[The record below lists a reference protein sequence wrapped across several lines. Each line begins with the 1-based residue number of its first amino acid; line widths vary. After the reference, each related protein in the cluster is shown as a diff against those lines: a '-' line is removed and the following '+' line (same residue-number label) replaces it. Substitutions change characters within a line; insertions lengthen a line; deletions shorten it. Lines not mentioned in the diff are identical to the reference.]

1 MKILLS
7 AIVISLFLCPFSL
20 RAETDAPSA
29 RSGQAVVAERP
40 EEQIP
45 SPQLD
50 SEDGDKGPDL
60 QGDEEEDGGGA
71 DKGEAEEE
79 EAAPEQDTRI
89 PDPFVSVNRV
99 VYQVN
104 DRFYFWL
111 LKPVAQ
117 AYGHIPEDIRV
128 VVSNVYDN
136 LKAPARFLNNA
147 MQLRLRA
154 AGTELARFVIN
165 SLAGVGGIGD
175 AARDAFGI
183 KKQDAD
189 FDQTLGHYGLGH
201 GFYIVLPVFGPSS
214 VRAAVGLVGDRLMY
228 PLTYVR
234 HEDLS
239 YAAATGIAAHEM
251 VNETSFRI
259 GDYEAMK
266 DAAIDPYVSM
276 RNAFTQY
283 RQKKVRESIK
293 KD

>member
-7 AIVISLFLCPFSL
+7 AVVISLFLCPFPL
-20 RAETDAPSA
+20 RAETDTPSGGT
-29 RSGQAVVAERP
+29 GQAIVAESP
-40 EEQIP
+40 DEQMP
-45 SPQLD
+45 ASQFD
-50 SEDGDKGPDL
+50 REGGDKGQAL
-60 QGDEEEDGGGA
+60 QGDDEEDGGGT
-71 DKGEAEEE
+71 DQGETEE
-79 EAAPEQDTRI
+79 EAAPEQNTRI
-89 PDPFVSVNRV
+89 PDPFASVNRV

-175 AARDAFGI
+175 AAGDAFGI

-189 FDQTLGHYGLGH
+189 FDQTLGHYGRGH

-228 PLTYVR
+228 PLTYVH

-239 YAAATGIAAHEM
+239 YAASTGIAAHEM

-259 GDYEAMK
+259 GDYESMK

-283 RQKKVRESIK
+283 RQKKVAESLK